1 MPVAPVTKFMPA
13 KYCGGYLRSTMAASE
28 HIQAILDR
36 LPHEPGVYQH
46 FDGDG
51 KLLYIGKA
59 KNLKKRVSSYFTK
72 GDHNGKTMLLVR
84 KIRDIQWIVTAS
96 EADALLLENNMIKE
110 HKPLYNI
117 QLKDD
122 KTYPFIVLKKE
133 RFPRIFPTR
142 QVRRDGSEYF
152 GPYSHV
158 KGMHAVLDLCKKL
171 YPVRTCSLALTEENI
186 ASGKFRVCLEY
197 HIGNCLGPCVGKQTE
212 SEYAESIAAIRHV
225 LKGNLGIVKT
235 TLKASMAT
243 AAADLRFEEAERL
256 KLKLEAVSKFQAKST
271 VVHPTVSDVEVY
283 GLVSDAKSA
292 FVHFMRIHNG
302 AVVQG
307 QTLEFRRRL
316 DEPDDEILAA
326 AIPQV
331 RDRFNVASRTVLAQV
346 EVDIVGAECF
356 VPQRGDKKK
365 LLDMALRNAQFALRD
380 KHAQLEQVDP
390 DAARDRLMETMMH
403 DLRLK
408 EHPVHMECFDNS
420 NIHGTNPASACVV
433 FRNGKPAK
441 RDYRKFNIRTVE
453 GPDDF
458 ASMKEAV
465 YRRYKRLRDEG
476 ESLPQMVVI
485 DGGKGQLSHAM
496 EAIDELGLRGQIAFV
511 GIAKRLEELY
521 FPGDSVPIYLDK
533 RSPTLRVVQHMRDEA
548 HRFSL
553 AHHRKRRSK
562 AFLHSELD
570 DISGIGPKTRTA
582 LMAAFGDV
590 KAISEASEKQLL
602 NVVNL
607 KVARAIRVHFHGS
620 EA

>member
-1 MPVAPVTKFMPA
+1 
-13 KYCGGYLRSTMAASE
+13 MATTE
-28 HIQAILDR
+28 HIQSILDR
-36 LPHEPGVYQH
+36 MPHEPGVYQH
-46 FDGDG
+46 FDADG

-59 KNLKKRVSSYFTK
+59 KNLKKRVASYFTK
-72 GDHNGKTMLLVR
+72 QDHNGKTRLLVK
-84 KIRDIQWIVTAS
+84 KIRDVQWIVTAS

-110 HKPLYNI
+110 HKPIYNI

-142 QVRRDGSEYF
+142 QVRKDGSEYF
-152 GPYSHV
+152 GPYSNV

-171 YPVRTCSLALTEENI
+171 YPIRTCSLALTEDNI
-186 ASGKFRVCLEY
+186 SKGKFRVCLEY
-197 HIGNCLGPCVGKQTE
+197 HIGNCMGPCVGKQTE
-212 SEYAESIAAIRHV
+212 EAYAESIAAIRHV
-225 LKGNLGIVKT
+225 LKGNLGEVKSA
-235 TLKASMAT
+235 LKTAMM
-243 AAADLRFEEAERL
+243 AAAEDLRFEEAERL
-256 KLKLEAVSKFQAKST
+256 KLKLLAVDKFQAKST
-271 VVHPTVSDVEVY
+271 VVHPTISDVEVY
-283 GLVSDAKSA
+283 GVVTDAKSA
-292 FVHFMRIHNG
+292 FVNFMRIHNG

-316 DEPDDEILAA
+316 DESDVEILSA
-326 AIPQV
+326 AIPQI
-331 RDRFNVASRTVLAQV
+331 RDRFNVASRTVLAQAEV
-346 EVDIVGAECF
+346 EVIGAECL

-365 LLDMALRNAQFALRD
+365 LLDLSLRNAQFAMRD
-380 KHAQLEQVDP
+380 RHAQLEQVDP
-390 DAARDRLMETMMH
+390 DAAKDRLMETMMH

-570 DISGIGPKTRTA
+570 DIPGVGPKTRQA
-582 LMAAFGDV
+582 LMTAFGDV
-590 KAISEASEKQLL
+590 RAISEASEKALL
-602 NVVNL
+602 DVVNL
-607 KVARAIRVHFHGS
+607 KVARAVRVHFHGS
-620 EA
+620 KA

>member
-1 MPVAPVTKFMPA
+1 
-13 KYCGGYLRSTMAASE
+13 MAASE

-171 YPVRTCSLALTEENI
+171 YPVMCNSCRSQSLLFMSDKPADNVKKSCLAVQIGTC
-186 ASGKFRVCLEY
+186 C
-197 HIGNCLGPCVGKQTE
+197 GPCETSIQE
-212 SEYAESIAAIRHV
+212 AEYTNRIKAIRHV
-225 LKGNLGIVKT
+225 LKGNLGVVKAA
-235 TLKASMAT
+235 LRESMAR
-243 AAADLRFEEAERL
+243 AASDLRFEEAERL

-346 EVDIVGAECF
+346 EVDVVGAECL

-496 EAIDELGLRGQIAFV
+496 EAIDELGLRGKIAFV

-570 DISGIGPKTRTA
+570 DISGVGPKTRTA